1 MIYAPQE
8 QRFLPG
14 FFFFFFFFVVD
25 IP

>member
-8 QRFLPG
+8 QRFLPV

>member
-8 QRFLPG
+8 QRFLPV
-14 FFFFFFFFVVD
+14 FFFFFFFFGVD